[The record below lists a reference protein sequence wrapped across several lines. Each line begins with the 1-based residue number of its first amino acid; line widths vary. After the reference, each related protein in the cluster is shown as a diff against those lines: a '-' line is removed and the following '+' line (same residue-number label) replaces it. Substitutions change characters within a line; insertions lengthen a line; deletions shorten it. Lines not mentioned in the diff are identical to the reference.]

1 MMSSPLP
8 AMHDL
13 PDPLDLPRLRHA
25 LAASPVGHTI
35 VYAAGLPS
43 TMPVAA
49 AQIRDPASRSGLL
62 VVAEEQTAGRG
73 RGARPWHAPPR
84 VALLV
89 SIALKPPRLHLPL
102 THLSIAAAIAARD
115 AVVACAPHLAAQL
128 TFKWPNDLLLG
139 PTLEQAGK
147 LGGILIQTA
156 LSAQGGLDYAVA
168 GIGLNANQRADQL
181 PAVAPPALPPT
192 SLRIAQGAPIDRTAL
207 LIALCQAFAAALE
220 RPPHQ
225 LRTDWR
231 DRLSTLGRRVALY
244 ARPDD
249 PTPVLTGQAVDVDV
263 DGALLLQDDQG
274 RRHTVHAGD
283 LALRPAE

>member
-1 MMSSPLP
+1 
-8 AMHDL
+8 MHDL
-13 PDPLDLPRLRHA
+13 PDPLDLPRLQHA
-25 LAASPVGHTI
+25 LAASPVGHTV
-35 VYAAGLPS
+35 VYAASLPS

-62 VVAEEQTAGRG
+62 VVAEAQTAGRG
-73 RGARPWHAPPR
+73 RGTRPWYAPPGA
-84 VALLV
+84 ALLV
-89 SIALKPPRLHLPL
+89 SIALKPPHLHLPL
-102 THLSIAAAIAARD
+102 THLSIAAALAARA
-115 AVVACAPHLAAQL
+115 AVSACAPELAAQL
-128 TFKWPNDLLLG
+128 AFKWPNDLLLG
-139 PTLEQAGK
+139 PAPEQASK

-156 LSAQGGLDYAVA
+156 LSAQGSVDYAVA

-181 PAVAPPALPPT
+181 PAVAPPAPPPT
-192 SLRIAQGAPIDRTAL
+192 SLRIAQGAPVDRTAL

-220 RPPHQ
+220 TPPHQ
-225 LRTDWR
+225 LLAAWR

-249 PTPVLTGQAVDVDV
+249 LAPVLIGQAVDVDA

-274 RRHTVHAGD
+274 RRHTVHAGE